1 MAGGGLCFLLVLLPW
16 LGGSAD
22 SLPLLMDSIIQ
33 AMAELEQ
40 KELEGGPAAS
50 VRVLLSA
57 GPPGGLPP
65 FLRDSVS
72 PGASP
77 LHLDPLGAELRAL
90 VDRVA
95 QHEVQ
100 GQQERGVLLAP
111 DGSTVALRPLLLG
124 LEAGQQGRRAVP
136 LGDTGG
142 DTPAGFRNDSANVT
156 WLGERAEPPAAVD
169 SLLAAALATELGL
182 AFLHPRP
189 TPSPPGLGSEGCWDR
204 LSSPQNFTLLDPPTA
219 PLTMAFLNGALDGVL
234 LGDHLSRLAP
244 PRPRLSL
251 LLGQYY
257 GAGVDGDPGFRSN
270 FRRQRGAALISAP
283 NLAQQVWGALLL
295 LQSLE
300 PRHPQ
305 LHNRS
310 REQLAQVASYASQEF
325 TEAFLG
331 CPAIHPRCR
340 WGAAPY
346 RGRPTPLQL
355 PLEFLFV
362 HHTFEPA
369 QPCASFVRC
378 AASLR
383 AVQRFHQ
390 DVRRWDDVGYSFV
403 VGSDGYVNEGRGWHW
418 VGAHTRGYN
427 FRGFGVA
434 FIGDYTASLPTAAA
448 LRTVRDGLPRCASR
462 AGLLR
467 PDYKLLGHRQLRR
480 GTDCPGDALFHLLRT
495 WPHFIQT
502 VN

>member
-1 MAGGGLCFLLVLLPW
+1 MAGGHLCFLLVLLLWP
-16 LGGSAD
+16 GGSAD

-33 AMAELEQ
+33 AVAELEQ

-57 GPPGGLPP
+57 GPPGGLPR

-77 LHLDPLGAELRAL
+77 LDPDPLGAELRAL

-95 QHEVQ
+95 QHEVR
-100 GQQERGVLLAP
+100 GRQERGVLLAP

-136 LGDTGG
+136 LGDGLRPPGDTGG
-142 DTPAGFRNDSANVT
+142 DTLAGSRNDSANVT
-156 WLGERAEPPAAVD
+156 WVGEQAEPPAAVD

-189 TPSPPGLGSEGCWDR
+189 IPSPPGLGSEGCWDR
-204 LSSPQNFTLLDPPTA
+204 LSSPQNFTLLDPPTT

-234 LGDHLSRLAP
+234 LGEHLSRLPP

-283 NLAQQVWGALLL
+283 NLAQQVWGALIL

-310 REQLAQVASYASQEF
+310 REQLAQAASYASQEF
-325 TEAFLG
+325 TQAFLG
-331 CPAIHPRCR
+331 
-340 WGAAPY
+340 
-346 RGRPTPLQL
+346 
-355 PLEFLFV
+355 
-362 HHTFEPA
+362 
-369 QPCASFVRC
+369 C

-390 DVRRWDDVGYSFV
+390 GVRGWDDVGYSFV
-403 VGSDGYVNEGRGWHW
+403 VGSDGYVYEGRGWHW